1 MNRNIGLGVFAIGLL
16 LGLYAYFLS
25 FTKGVSVFGADHR
38 VPWGL
43 LISTYVFF
51 VLTSTGLCFIT
62 SLGHV
67 FGVKRYELIAK
78 RGVLLAIITL
88 LAGFFVLAPDLGRME
103 RLPIYFLLSPNFSSA
118 IWWMGFWYSTYLV
131 LMVTE
136 FAMLH
141 KENYHKARIVGGA
154 AFISAILAHSTLGSV
169 FGLVEPRAYWFGAW
183 MPLYFLLTAFL
194 SGVAAV
200 ILVTFATYK
209 LKGEKMGA
217 EMQGL
222 VVELGKILGLT
233 AFITLLFVSWKTM
246 VGLWATNVA
255 YKVAFE
261 RVVSFMPFGL
271 VEIVI
276 GLLIPLLIVLSP
288 GTRTVT
294 GISTASL
301 LVIIALF
308 IGRYDM
314 VAAGQVV
321 PSFEQLWFG
330 YLEHAP
336 TFAEYLVVIG
346 AFSLVAL
353 LYILADGRL
362 KLGAIPAGE
371 VI

>member
-1 MNRNIGLGVFAIGLL
+1 MNKNIGLGVLAIGLL

-25 FTKGVSVFGADHR
+25 FTEGVSVFGADHR

-78 RGVLLAIITL
+78 RGVLLAIVTL

-103 RLPIYFLLSPNFSSA
+103 RLPVYFLLSPNFSSA

-131 LMVTE
+131 LMVVEFWTLHTE
-136 FAMLH
+136 KLR
-141 KENYHKARIVGGA
+141 EARIVGGA

-169 FGLVEPRAYWFGAW
+169 FGLIEPRAYWFGAW
-183 MPLYFLLTAFL
+183 MPMYFLLTAFL

-209 LKGEKMGA
+209 LKGEKMSA
-217 EMQGL
+217 EMQSL
-222 VVELGKILGLT
+222 VVEMGKLLGLT

-255 YKVAFE
+255 YHVAFE
-261 RVVSFMPFGL
+261 RVVSFMPFGV

-294 GISTASL
+294 GISTASV

-330 YLEHAP
+330 YIEHAP
-336 TFAEYLVVIG
+336 TFAEYLVVLG
-346 AFSLVAL
+346 AFSLVML
-353 LYILADGRL
+353 SYILADGRL
-362 KLGAIPAGE
+362 KLDAIPAGAE
-371 VI
+371 